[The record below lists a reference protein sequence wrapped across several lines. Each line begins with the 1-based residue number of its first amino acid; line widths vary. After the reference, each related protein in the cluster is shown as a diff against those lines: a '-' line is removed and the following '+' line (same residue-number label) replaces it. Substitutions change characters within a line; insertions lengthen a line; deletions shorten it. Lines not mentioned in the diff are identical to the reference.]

1 MIMVYM
7 KKKLNGYII
16 IKIILLLLLC
26 MFLFQNNL
34 FGLLNDYIIL
44 WLYDKL
50 KKNFKNDYLFLF
62 FKVFLYYKN

>member
-1 MIMVYM
+1 MVYM

-44 WLYDKL
+44 
-50 KKNFKNDYLFLF
+50 
-62 FKVFLYYKN
+62 

>member
-1 MIMVYM
+1 MVYM